1 MSPFL
6 FFFFF
11 VSSICSIGGQTQ
23 NPTDTKQTPYPKLY
37 DPKIEHLDYQTWKPE
52 VGLGSCDEGY

>member
-6 FFFFF
+6 FA
-11 VSSICSIGGQTQ
+11 VLEVEPRTL
-23 NPTDTKQTPYPKLY
+23 QTPGKHSTTELY
-37 DPKIEHLDYQTWKPE
+37 DPKIEHLDYQTLKPE